1 MSQGDFEAV
10 SALLG
15 RAPQGAFEVVVRDT
29 AGRPVVILNAPFLDD
44 GTPMPTRYWLVGRPE
59 REMVSRLE
67 STGGV
72 RESEAAVDPFE
83 LASAHASYRALRDA
97 AVPVGQHG
105 PRPSGGVGGTR
116 FGVKC
121 LHAHLAWYLAGGA
134 DPVGRWTCERLG
146 LDASSY
152 EVVPGGEDERGL

>member
-15 RAPQGAFEVVVRDT
+15 RIPQGAFEVVVRDS
-29 AGRPVVILNAPFLDD
+29 GGGPVVILNAPFLDD
-44 GTPMPTRYWLVGRPE
+44 LTPMPTRYWLVGRAE

-67 STGGV
+67 SNGGV
-72 RESEAAVDPFE
+72 REAEASVDPDE
-83 LASAHASYRALRDA
+83 LASAHASYQALRDA
-97 AVPVGQHG
+97 AVPANHCG
-105 PRPSGGVGGTR
+105 PTPSGGVGGTR

-146 LDASSY
+146 LDLCRY
-152 EVVPGGEDERGL
+152 EVVPQGAEGRGQ